1 MTPEARAFLDQLHTR
16 LDALTDADPVVTSRN
31 VGVVAAARD
40 ELIAARDA
48 AEAALR
54 KASTDLEAFANGID
68 RAASSLIA
76 GAGLR
81 TL

>member
-1 MTPEARAFLDQLHTR
+1 MTPEARTLLER
-16 LDALTDADPVVTSRN
+16 LRSDPGALIEPDPVATSQN
-31 VGVVAAARD
+31 IGVVAAARD
-40 ELIAARDA
+40 ELIEARDT

-54 KASTDLEAFANGID
+54 QASTDLEAFANGVD

>member
-1 MTPEARAFLDQLHTR
+1 MTPEARAFLDQLHTEM
-16 LDALTDADPVVTSRN
+16 DALIDPDPVATSRN
-31 VGVVAAARD
+31 IGVIAAARD
-40 ELIAARDA
+40 ELIEARDT

-54 KASTDLEAFANGID
+54 QASTDLEAFANGVD